1 MGGQRLR
8 LHGGNYSMDVFHL
21 GFRDLHVF
29 NTWLS
34 YGKKHSRYVYGNHH
48 LVETIVIICKKIYLC
63 FIGYNLCWHGNERLC
78 SQFNR
83 FFRLGV
89 KEVGDMVEA
98 PSQRILEFVEARQL
112 LRIPPNYGFIWSQL
126 QNIPLMRGPLPLHTE
141 EQPWT
146 DWCLKGQTSLLQV
159 TTNLLYHCSVDSVG
173 WLSSKGK
180 EE

>member
-1 MGGQRLR
+1 MNNYIEILR
-8 LHGGNYSMDVFHL
+8 EREKELLVL
-21 GFRDLHVF
+21 LVF

-34 YGKKHSRYVYGNHH
+34 HDKKHSRYVYGNHH

-98 PSQRILEFVEARQL
+98 PSQRILEFV
-112 LRIPPNYGFIWSQL
+112 
-126 QNIPLMRGPLPLHTE
+126 
-141 EQPWT
+141 
-146 DWCLKGQTSLLQV
+146 
-159 TTNLLYHCSVDSVG
+159 
-173 WLSSKGK
+173 
-180 EE
+180 